1 MTTKNSKQHGQL
13 PQDYQVL
20 QQELDDIIDKLQSGS
35 IEVDEALGAYE
46 RGSDIIK
53 LLQGRLA
60 VAQNKVTKL
69 QKNRKI

>member
-1 MTTKNSKQHGQL
+1 MTTKNPKEHEQSL
-13 PQDYQVL
+13 QDYQAL

-46 RGSDIIK
+46 RGNEIIK
-53 LLQGRLA
+53 LLQSRLA
-60 VAQNKVTKL
+60 VAQNKVIKL